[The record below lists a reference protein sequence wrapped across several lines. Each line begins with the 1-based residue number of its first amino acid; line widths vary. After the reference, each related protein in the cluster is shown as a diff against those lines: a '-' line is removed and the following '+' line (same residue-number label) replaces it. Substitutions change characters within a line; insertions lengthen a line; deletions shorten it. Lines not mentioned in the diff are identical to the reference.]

1 MTDTYTDLLAC
12 EDLLL
17 FAAAAVSSTG
27 QREFHT
33 GADDQRPALDFLH
46 EYVHGTLPDLYGL
59 MLALHVNDHNAA
71 RIVHTLLSRPRPSA
85 DPATRVREN
94 GLIGRRLALMPPQ
107 RVYRLFRRLAA
118 ERVNNRRTR
127 AVMRAWLAR
136 RPLALDALKYRAGLR
151 AAARHARVPLPAEVA
166 RFLFSGP
173 AARRARPY
181 TTPLLESHRRAHYA
195 ARELYGLPFTVAE
208 GFAAGHRVPRAVFL
222 EGIAE
227 RTTAA
232 ERLRLDRGARRLGL
246 DAPLTD
252 LGSAPLL
259 RLCVYVLGLPVAE
272 RRERR
277 AELEA
282 ALERAALRTA
292 GPLAGTWPRTAA
304 VLDDSYSSI
313 GSPVRRNRPL
323 ALALACHHLLRALSP
338 DGSSHWLS
346 GRADPLTARPAGPT
360 RLTETILDALDTGPS
375 RVVVVSDGYD
385 DTPPLLSDAL
395 LLWRRRV
402 DPERSVT
409 MVHLAPVL
417 DTDSLAPHRLSP
429 AVPTIGLHDP
439 AVLPSLVE
447 LARFGEER
455 LGLADLRAHLLAT
468 ADTLLAADRPEE
480 AP

>member
-17 FAAAAVSSTG
+17 FASAAVASTG

-33 GADDQRPALDFLH
+33 ASGEQGPSLDFLH
-46 EYVHGTLPDLYGL
+46 DYVHGTLPDLYGL

-71 RIVHTLLSRPRPSA
+71 RIVHTLLSRPAPGA
-85 DPATRVREN
+85 DPALRPREN
-94 GLIGRRLALMPPQ
+94 GLIRLRLARMPPQ

-127 AVMRAWLAR
+127 AAMRDWIAR
-136 RPLALDALKYRAGLR
+136 RPLELDALKYRAGLR
-151 AAARHARVPLPAEVA
+151 AAARHARVPLPGEVA
-166 RFLFSGP
+166 RFLFSRP
-173 AARRARPY
+173 ADRRRAPY
-181 TTPLLESHRRAHYA
+181 SAPLLESHRRAHYA
-195 ARELYGLPFTVAE
+195 ARELYGLPLTVAE
-208 GFAAGHRVPRAVFL
+208 GFAAHHRVPRRAFL
-222 EGIAE
+222 EGIAG

-232 ERLRLDRGARRLGL
+232 ERLRLDRTARRHGL
-246 DAPLTD
+246 EAPLSDPGT
-252 LGSAPLL
+252 APLL
-259 RLCVYVLGLPVAE
+259 RLCAYVVGLAVSE

-282 ALERAALRTA
+282 ALERAARRTA

-313 GSPVRRNRPL
+313 GSRERRNRPL
-323 ALALACHHLLRALSP
+323 ALALACHHLLRVLAP
-338 DGSSHWLS
+338 GGTSHWVS
-346 GRADPLTARPAGPT
+346 GHRDALTVRPQGPT
-360 RLTETILDALDTGPS
+360 RLAEPILDALDTGPA

-402 DPERSVT
+402 DPERSVAL
-409 MVHLAPVL
+409 VHLAPVL
-417 DTDSLAPHRLSP
+417 DAGVLAPHRLSP
-429 AVPTIGLHDP
+429 AVPTLGLHDP

-447 LARFGEER
+447 LARFGEGR

-468 ADTLLAADRPEE
+468 ADTVLDGGRAGE
-480 AP
+480 AV

>member
-17 FAAAAVSSTG
+17 FASAAISSTG

-33 GADDQRPALDFLH
+33 GVEEQRPSLDFLH
-46 EYVHGTLPDLYGL
+46 DYVHGTLPDLYGL

-71 RIVHTLLSRPRPSA
+71 RIVHTLLSRPRPGA
-85 DPATRVREN
+85 DPAVRAREN
-94 GLIGRRLALMPPQ
+94 GLIGRRLARMPPQ

-127 AVMRAWLAR
+127 AVMRAWTAR
-136 RPLALDALKYRAGLR
+136 RPLELDALKYREGLR
-151 AAARHARVPLPAEVA
+151 ATARHARVPLPGEVA

-181 TTPLLESHRRAHYA
+181 SAPLLEAHRRAHYA
-195 ARELYGLPFTVAE
+195 ARDLYGLPFTVAE
-208 GFAAGHRVPRAVFL
+208 GFAAHHRVPRAVFL
-222 EGIAE
+222 EGIAG
-227 RTTAA
+227 RTTVT

-246 DAPLTD
+246 DAPLSD

-282 ALERAALRTA
+282 ALERAARRTA

-323 ALALACHHLLRALSP
+323 ALALACHHLLRVLSP

-346 GRADPLTARPAGPT
+346 GRTDALTARPAGPT
-360 RLTETILDALDTGPS
+360 RLTEAILDALDTGPA

-402 DPERSVT
+402 DPERSVAV
-409 MVHLAPVL
+409 VHLAPVL
-417 DTDSLAPHRLSP
+417 DAGTLAPFRLSP

-447 LARFGEER
+447 LARFGEGR
-455 LGLADLRAHLLAT
+455 LGLAELRAHLLAT
-468 ADTLLAADRPEE
+468 ADTLLAAEGD
-480 AP
+480 A